1 MPHAIN
7 TEAPRL
13 VETAWLEAAETRA
26 VFAALAAGGHEA
38 RAVGGA
44 VRNALLGQ
52 PVKDVDIAT
61 PAVPEDVVRLATA
74 AGLDTAPTGLKHG
87 TVTVIAGGVPF
98 EVTTLR
104 KDVETFG
111 RHATVAYT
119 DDWAADARR
128 RDFTINAFY
137 CSADGRV
144 YDPLGGH
151 ADLEARRVCFIGD
164 ARERIREDYLRI
176 LRFFRFTAE
185 YAEGPPDPV
194 GLSAAVR
201 ERAGLKVLSGERIHR
216 ELVRLLVA
224 PRAVAA
230 IESMYDHGLVTD
242 LIGLAAR
249 PSLLHRL
256 VEIEGGCG
264 LAPQPMLRLAALA
277 VEVAEDA
284 DHLGDRLKLSNAE
297 RERLMRAA
305 IGDSRGHGSP
315 GDAAAIKTMI
325 YRRGAEATRD
335 VLLIAWGRAGA
346 GPSDPQWRAKLEL
359 AHSWRAPKFSV
370 TGKDVM
376 ALGVAPGPRVGNLL
390 ARVEE
395 WWIAAGFPDDREL
408 LLAQLQTAV
417 REG

>member
-7 TEAPRL
+7 SEGPRL
-13 VETAWLEAAETRA
+13 VETAWLEAAETKA
-26 VFAALAAGGHEA
+26 VFAAIAAGGYEA

-44 VRNALLGQ
+44 VRNALIGR

-61 PAVPEDVVRLATA
+61 PAVPEEVVRLAAA
-74 AGLDTAPTGLKHG
+74 AGLDTVPTGLKHG
-87 TVTVIAGGVPF
+87 TITVIAGGVPF

-104 KDVETFG
+104 RDVETFG

-151 ADLEARRVCFIGD
+151 GDLEAHRVRFIGD

-185 YAEGPPDPV
+185 YADGPPDRE

-230 IESMYDHGLVTD
+230 IEAMYEHGLICEI
-242 LIGLAAR
+242 IGFAPR
-249 PSLLHRL
+249 PGLLRRL
-256 VEIEGGCG
+256 VEIERAQG
-264 LAPQPMLRLAALA
+264 LPPHPMLRLAALG

-284 DHLGDRLKLSNAE
+284 DRFGARLKLSNAE
-297 RERLMRAA
+297 RDRLARAA
-305 IGDSRGHGSP
+305 TADSHGISPP
-315 GDAAAIKTMI
+315 GDAAAVKATI
-325 YRRGAEATRD
+325 YRHGAEAARD
-335 VLLIAWGRAGA
+335 VLLIAWARAGA
-346 GPSDPQWRAKLEL
+346 SPGDPQWRAKVAL
-359 AHSWRAPKFSV
+359 ADTWRAPKLPVS
-370 TGKDVM
+370 GKDVM
-376 ALGVAPGPRVGNLL
+376 ALGVAPGPRVGELL
-390 ARVEE
+390 ARVED
-395 WWIAAGFPDDREL
+395 WWIEAGFPDDRGL
-408 LLAQLQTAV
+408 LLSKLEADA
-417 REG
+417 RAG

>member
-13 VETAWLEAAETRA
+13 VETAWLEAAETKA
-26 VFAALAAGGHEA
+26 VFAAIAAGGYEA

-44 VRNALLGQ
+44 VRNALIGR

-61 PAVPEDVVRLATA
+61 PAVPEEVVRLAAA

-119 DDWAADARR
+119 DDWTADARR

-144 YDPLGGH
+144 YDLLGGYE
-151 ADLEARRVCFIGD
+151 DLAARRVRFIGD
-164 ARERIREDYLRI
+164 AHERIREDYLRI

-185 YAEGPPDPV
+185 YAEGPPDPT
-194 GLSAAVR
+194 GLSAAVS
-201 ERAGLKVLSGERIHR
+201 ERAGLKMLSGERIHQ

-230 IESMYDHGLVTD
+230 IETMYDHGLITE

-249 PSLLHRL
+249 PGLLRRL
-256 VEIEGGCG
+256 VEIEGGRG

-284 DHLGDRLKLSNAE
+284 EHLGDRLKLSNAE
-297 RERLMRAA
+297 RERLTRAA
-305 IGDSRGHGSP
+305 TGNGHGLGP
-315 GDAAAIKTMI
+315 AGDAAAIKAMI
-325 YRRGAEATRD
+325 YRHGAQATRD
-335 VLLIAWGRAGA
+335 VLLIAWARAGA
-346 GPSDPQWRAKLEL
+346 GPGDPQWRAKLEL
-359 AHSWRAPKFSV
+359 ADTWRAPKFPV

-376 ALGVAPGPRVGNLL
+376 ALGVAPGPRVGELL
-390 ARVEE
+390 ARVED
-395 WWIAAGFPDDREL
+395 WWIAAGFPDDRKL
-408 LLAQLQTAV
+408 LLAQLQTAM